1 MKGIKFTQI
10 WGMLTLLLLLSSC
23 ISILESKKNNLPK
36 APEAFQGSKDTMN
49 SFYVNRTAFF
59 HDPYLNA
66 LIDTALENNQE
77 INILLQEVKVVQNE
91 VLARKGAYI
100 PFVNVGG
107 GMAADKVGR
116 YTSQGASDAMSTIAP
131 GKQTPEVLG
140 NFIFGANIA
149 WEVDIWRKLRNARDA
164 AMNRYLATE
173 EGKNFAITTL
183 VAEIAQSY
191 YELLALDNQLEILQ
205 QNIEIQKNALEI
217 VRVEKIA
224 ARVTELAV
232 KKFEAEV
239 FKNQSHVFHLKQ
251 QIIEIENRINFL
263 VGRYPQPIQRNA
275 LSFSATPPDSIYTG
289 VPSQLLANRPDIRRA
304 EQLLKAYK
312 LDVQVAKADFYPS
325 LFIDARLGFNAFNP
339 KFLISSP
346 ESMIFSMAGNM
357 AAPVINRKAIQAAY
371 LSANARQI
379 QAMYLYEQT
388 VLRSFIE
395 VVNQWSNIANLKR
408 EYELKAQQVDALNQ
422 SIAIST
428 ALFRSARADYMEV
441 LLTQRDALESKFDLI
456 ETRMLQYHAWVEMYR
471 ALGGGR

>member
-1 MKGIKFTQI
+1 
-10 WGMLTLLLLLSSC
+10 
-23 ISILESKKNNLPK
+23 
-36 APEAFQGSKDTMN
+36 
-49 SFYVNRTAFF
+49 
-59 HDPYLNA
+59 
-66 LIDTALENNQE
+66 
-77 INILLQEVKVVQNE
+77 
-91 VLARKGAYI
+91 
-100 PFVNVGG
+100 
-107 GMAADKVGR
+107 
-116 YTSQGASDAMSTIAP
+116 MSTIAP

-164 AMNRYLATE
+164 AVNRYLATE

-388 VLRSFIE
+388 ILRSFIE
-395 VVNQWSNIANLKR
+395 VANQWSNIANLKR